1 MICFISFFIIFFY
14 LFHLNELQFIFYYR
28 LKIQV
33 TISLTAFLPTG
44 VTHEEENKTSRSY
57 LNTLNQTLPL
67 SRRMQ
72 KKTIINAVPVLVKV
86 EPSTCQCT
94 GSSNKQWSSSMNDK
108 LTMKSFLNCLCY
120 RHIID
125 SRRLYL
131 MRALIYEITHTWAR
145 NGRKATHKHTPF
157 KGTCCQN

>member
-1 MICFISFFIIFFY
+1 MKTSRRYLNTLNQTKQMNCNFY
-14 LFHLNELQFIFYYR
+14 CR

-33 TISLTAFLPTG
+33 TISLTAFRPTG

-94 GSSNKQWSSSMNDK
+94 
-108 LTMKSFLNCLCY
+108 
-120 RHIID
+120 
-125 SRRLYL
+125 
-131 MRALIYEITHTWAR
+131 
-145 NGRKATHKHTPF
+145 
-157 KGTCCQN
+157 

>member
-1 MICFISFFIIFFY
+1 MKTSRRYLNTLNQTKQMNCNFY
-14 LFHLNELQFIFYYR
+14 CR

-33 TISLTAFLPTG
+33 TISLTAFRPTG

-108 LTMKSFLNCLCY
+108 LTMKSFLNCLWY

-125 SRRLYL
+125 SRRLSNACSDL
-131 MRALIYEITHTWAR
+131 RNHTHV
-145 NGRKATHKHTPF
+145 G
-157 KGTCCQN
+157 